1 MSDLKENLIKE
12 LSDSVVEME
21 EEKVIEVAKMSIENG
36 ISAYDAI
43 DKGLADGMNRAG
55 VLYEEEEYYIPEL
68 LMCSD
73 AMYAGLDVLRP
84 HLEKKDINDKDKV
97 VIGVV
102 QGDTHD
108 IGKNLVKIMMETEGF
123 DVIDMGRDVPPREFV
138 NKAKEVNADIIVLST
153 LMTTTM
159 DGMAEVINIL
169 KEEGLKDKIKVMIGG
184 GPISQSYATKIGA
197 DGYTTDA
204 SKAAKFAK
212 DLVTT
217 ISNGNKTA
225 KDDDSTL
232 VQGA

>member
-1 MSDLKENLIKE
+1 MSNLKESLLKE
-12 LSDSVVEME
+12 LSNSVVEME
-21 EEKVIEVAKMSIENG
+21 EDNVVKIAEECIEKG
-36 ISAYDAI
+36 ISAYEAI

-55 VLYEEEEYYIPEL
+55 ALYEEEEYYIPEL

-73 AMYAGLDVLRP
+73 AMYSGLDILKPR
-84 HLEKKDINDKDKV
+84 LEKKDTEDKHKV

-123 DVIDMGRDVPPREFV
+123 EVVDMGRDVPPIDFV
-138 NKAKEVNADIIVLST
+138 NKAKEINADIIVLST

-159 DGMAEVINIL
+159 DGMAEVVNIL

-184 GPISQSYATKIGA
+184 GPISQGYATKIGA

-212 DLVTT
+212 ELV
-217 ISNGNKTA
+217 NN
-225 KDDDSTL
+225 TL
-232 VQGA
+232 TQGA